1 MKIEEEINKI
11 LMNWDPIGNVP
22 IDKLGTEY
30 AYYAKELAS
39 RITLN
44 GVSKEDVV
52 DYLKKISKDIVGIDP
67 EENTKLR
74 SDIVSVTE
82 QIWTIYQLRKS
93 NQLEE

>member
-22 IDKLGTEY
+22 IDKLGHEY
-30 AYYAKELAS
+30 SYYAKELVS

-44 GVSKEDVV
+44 GGSKEDIV

-82 QIWTIYQLRKS
+82 QIWTIYQLGKS
-93 NQLEE
+93 NQQEE

>member
-1 MKIEEEINKI
+1 MLEQEINKI
-11 LMNWDPIGNVP
+11 LMNWDPIGNIP
-22 IDKLGTEY
+22 IDKLDTEY
-30 AYYAKELAS
+30 AYYAKELAI

-44 GVSKEDVV
+44 MVGKEEIV
-52 DYLKKISKDIVGIDP
+52 DYLKAITNDIVGINS

-93 NQLEE
+93 NQQGE